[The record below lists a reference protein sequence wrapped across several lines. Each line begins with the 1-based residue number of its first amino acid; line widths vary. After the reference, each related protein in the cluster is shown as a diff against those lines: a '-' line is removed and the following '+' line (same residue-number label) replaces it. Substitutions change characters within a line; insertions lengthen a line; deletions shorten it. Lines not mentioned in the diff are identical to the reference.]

1 LLIAM
6 NMQRPV
12 YQRLAISA
20 LSRSSAQSP
29 SVKSYPERIAEVVAR
44 APSVPPLRRKPVEER
59 QPMSEATRAKLIFA
73 HAVQATY
80 GGPRKDSLH

>member
-1 LLIAM
+1 LTIAM
-6 NMQRPV
+6 NIQRPV
-12 YQRLAISA
+12 YQKTNIAA

-29 SVKSYPERIAEVVAR
+29 VIKSYPERIAEVVAR
-44 APSVPPLRRKPVEER
+44 APAVPPLRRKPAEAR
-59 QPMSEATRAKLIFA
+59 APMSEDTRAKLIYA